1 MQTHKRDMVV
11 HTYAEQPWED
21 RGRQEDHMF
30 KDIFAYK
37 ASLRPANKT
46 LKNFTYADMQVSYK
60 YNILIR

>member
-1 MQTHKRDMVV
+1 MVV

-21 RGRQEDHMF
+21 RRRQEDCLF
-30 KDIFAYK
+30 KVIFAYK

-46 LKNFTYADMQVSYK
+46 LKNFTYADMKVFCK